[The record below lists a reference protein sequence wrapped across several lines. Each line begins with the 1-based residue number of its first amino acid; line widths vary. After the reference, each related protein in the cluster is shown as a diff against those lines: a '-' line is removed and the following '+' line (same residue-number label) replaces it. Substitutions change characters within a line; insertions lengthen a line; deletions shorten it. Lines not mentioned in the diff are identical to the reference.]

1 MKLTRRSWLTG
12 TVGGLAAAACRSET
26 GSEGAAPDTARSG
39 GGAGEIARAAA
50 EPVLQKDLFPEPVI
64 LESLEL
70 LRHGE
75 EILVRARSTDGVEG
89 LSVTNSWWLFDTHP
103 IFLRRV
109 APFLVGKDA
118 RDLEENLEGLL
129 REHIT
134 YKLQGLALWS
144 CVAAAEMAVL
154 ELLGRVSDKPIGD
167 MLGGVQRRDIPVYRA
182 SGNRGNT
189 PEEEVEFLRRLV
201 AETGASAVKIRL
213 GSELGENRDSAP
225 GRTEALI
232 PAVREAFGDEMTLYA
247 DANSSYDAEHAIPV
261 GRLLEEQG
269 YAFYEEPCRFDD
281 LWETKKV
288 ADALEVPVAGGEQE
302 FSERRFRWTIEN
314 RGLDVVQPDLHYYGG
329 YIRAARVARMAH
341 AAGVTCTPHM
351 SGWGLGYLNALH
363 FMSFIPSPAPHLE
376 FKGLSRIPFQ
386 CETSPLDCVDGIMRV
401 PSGPGFGIELDPG
414 WVEKAEVVESAV
426 SL

>member
-1 MKLTRRSWLTG
+1 MAVAACGPRAAWDEGASG
-12 TVGGLAAAACRSET
+12 QAEAEGLAAEL
-26 GSEGAAPDTARSG
+26 EG
-39 GGAGEIARAAA
+39 IAA
-50 EPVLQKDLFPEPVI
+50 EPVLQKDLLPEPVI
-64 LESLEL
+64 LESMDL

-75 EILVRARSTDGVEG
+75 EILVRVRSRDGAEG

-109 APFLVGKDA
+109 APYLVGKDA

-129 REHIT
+129 REEIT

-154 ELLGRVSDKPIGD
+154 ELLGRVSGKPIGD
-167 MLGGVQRRDIPVYRA
+167 LLGGVQRRDIPVYRA

-189 PEEEVEFLRRLV
+189 PEEEVEFLRGLV

-225 GRTEALI
+225 GRTKALI

-261 GRLLEEQG
+261 GRLLEENG

-288 ADALEVPVAGGEQE
+288 ADALDMPVAGGEQE
-302 FSERRFRWTIEN
+302 FSERRFRWTIES

-341 AAGVTCTPHM
+341 AAGMTCTPHM

-363 FMSFIPSPAPHLE
+363 FVSFIPNPAPHLE
-376 FKGLSRIPFQ
+376 FKGLSSIPFL
-386 CETSPLDCVDGIMRV
+386 CATSPLDCVNGIMRV
-401 PSGPGFGIELDPG
+401 PSGPGFGIDLDSD
-414 WVEKAEVVESAV
+414 WVKRAEVVESAV
-426 SL
+426 SV

>member
-1 MKLTRRSWLTG
+1 MTLTRRSLLSG
-12 TVGGLAAAACRSET
+12 TVGGLALSACRLQSARHQDTHGGE
-26 GSEGAAPDTARSG
+26 EQERLAAELER
-39 GGAGEIARAAA
+39 IAA
-50 EPVLQKDLFPEPVI
+50 EPVLRKDLFPEPVI
-64 LESLEL
+64 LESMEL
-70 LRHGE
+70 LRNGE
-75 EILVRARSTDGVEG
+75 DIMVRVRSTDGAEG
-89 LSVTNSWWLFDTHP
+89 VSVTNSWWLFDTHP
-103 IFLRRV
+103 ILLRRV
-109 APFLVGKDA
+109 APYLVGKDA
-118 RDLEENLEGLL
+118 RDLEAHLEGLL
-129 REHIT
+129 REDIT
-134 YKLQGLALWS
+134 YKLQGLALWV
-144 CVAAAEMAVL
+144 CVAAAEMGVL
-154 ELLGRVSDKPIGD
+154 ELLGRVSGKPIGD
-167 MLGGVQRRDIPVYRA
+167 MLGGVRRREIPVYRA

-189 PEEEVEFLRRLV
+189 PEEEVEFLRGLV

-232 PAVREAFGDEMTLYA
+232 PAVRQAFGDEMTLYA

-288 ADALEVPVAGGEQE
+288 ADALEIPLAGGEQE

-341 AAGVTCTPHM
+341 AAGLTCTPHM

-363 FMSFIPSPAPHLE
+363 FMSFVPNPAAHLE
-376 FKGLSRIPFQ
+376 FKGLSSIPFH
-386 CETSPLDCVDGIMRV
+386 CETSPLDCVNGIMMV
-401 PSGPGFGIELDPG
+401 PSGPGFGIDLDPD
-414 WVEKAEVVESAV
+414 WVRKAEVIQSAI
-426 SL
+426 